1 MNLDSLTA
9 ALSHIGNLVASLTK
23 KNLNSSV
30 QEIQE
35 VSAFLFIVCV
45 QVEVLYQ
52 GIYVWACVIS
62 CDASPVTLQ
71 LDATPSPTAAA
82 APETCTL
89 LIFCT
94 ILNYFLLY
102 LWVFQWLQI

>member
-35 VSAFLFIVCV
+35 VSAHFSLSLLC
-45 QVEVLYQ
+45 VEVKVEFYM
-52 GIYVWACVIS
+52 
-62 CDASPVTLQ
+62 
-71 LDATPSPTAAA
+71 
-82 APETCTL
+82 
-89 LIFCT
+89 F
-94 ILNYFLLY
+94 F
-102 LWVFQWLQI
+102 

>member
-35 VSAFLFIVCV
+35 VSALLFLVCLPCKCLWGNCAV
-45 QVEVLYQ
+45 KVLF
-52 GIYVWACVIS
+52 GSVVLAAEAAAA
-62 CDASPVTLQ
+62 ASASLLAQ
-71 LDATPSPTAAA
+71 LDAAA
-82 APETCTL
+82 APHSPRHLSLPHL
-89 LIFCT
+89 L
-94 ILNYFLLY
+94 LLPG
-102 LWVFQWLQI
+102 L

>member
-35 VSAFLFIVCV
+35 VSVQCEVCV
-45 QVEVLYQ
+45 LGGNEVLVS
-52 GIYVWACVIS
+52 I
-62 CDASPVTLQ
+62 
-71 LDATPSPTAAA
+71 
-82 APETCTL
+82 
-89 LIFCT
+89 
-94 ILNYFLLY
+94 YFLY
-102 LWVFQWLQI
+102 IYIYIFVFSVGGDVLLLGRVPKKKKKSRLI